1 MIRIRIRNNTTLQ
14 RTAARGGERTPPQR
28 CHRGKA
34 GRSRHD
40 HGVRRPQTSDNT
52 TSLFVF
58 HAPTSIA
65 SLASVLVATAVASRR
80 LLRTSSRKP
89 AGTPASG
96 DAANGRSP
104 ARSASSSS
112 RSIAARVRAT
122 TGCTHTAALSILAS
136 GFEESNAAMSARSS
150 DDVSVGRSAGE
161 RSSCRSRC
169 QGSPLNKRETK
180 SGQRSSDHRVIVI
193 EGCGT
198 YSPGTTMFDAV
209 SRMVIPKL
217 P

>member
-1 MIRIRIRNNTTLQ
+1 M
-14 RTAARGGERTPPQR
+14 A
-28 CHRGKA
+28 
-34 GRSRHD
+34 SR
-40 HGVRRPQTSDNT
+40 RRPSSNT
-52 TSLFVF
+52 FGQHNFAVLFVF
-58 HAPTSIA
+58 QAPTSIA
-65 SLASVLVATAVASRR
+65 SLASVFVATAVASRR
-80 LLRTSSRKP
+80 LLSTSSRKP

-136 GFEESNAAMSARSS
+136 GFAESNAAISARSS

-169 QGSPLNKRETK
+169 QGSPLKQEGKRK
-180 SGQRSSDHRVIVI
+180 KKVVSGPRITRVI
-193 EGCGT
+193 
-198 YSPGTTMFDAV
+198 SN
-209 SRMVIPKL
+209 
-217 P
+217 